1 VPVNPQAAR
10 TAYGGSVKK
19 QPNRYPG
26 IENELIKEMIMRKTS
41 PKKGIQGVIYNVK
54 ENRKSP

>member
-1 VPVNPQAAR
+1 MAPQAAR

-19 QPNRYPG
+19 HPNRYPG
-26 IENELIKEMIMRKTS
+26 IENELIKEMIVRKTS
-41 PKKGIQGVIYNVK
+41 PKKGISGVMNNLK

>member
-1 VPVNPQAAR
+1 VNPQAAR